1 MVSEDYATRAI
12 RDMVRALGKM
22 VLNEELIR
30 YELPEEAE
38 DSAEDALYR
47 KLLILADAG
56 EINEAENLL
65 SEELDPENPE
75 HFRLA
80 MAFYLHLNEMAEYFL
95 DTMTTA
101 RKRLR
106 TGPGAWE
113 KTSVTGTI
121 LNCFFN
127 GRSGDKEE

>member
-12 RDMVRALGKM
+12 RDMVRVLGKM

-47 KLLILADAG
+47 KLLDLADAG

-65 SEELDPENPE
+65 SEELDSENME

-80 MAFYLHLNEMAEYFL
+80 MAFYLHLNEMTEDFL
-95 DTMTTA
+95 DDH
-101 RKRLR
+101 
-106 TGPGAWE
+106 GY
-113 KTSVTGTI
+113 S
-121 LNCFFN
+121 
-127 GRSGDKEE
+127 KEEIADGARSVGEDFGYRYDFELLL

>member
-47 KLLILADAG
+47 KLLNLADAG

-65 SEELDPENPE
+65 SGELDPENPE

-80 MAFYLHLNEMAEYFL
+80 MAFYLHLNEMTEDFL
-95 DTMTTA
+95 DDHDY
-101 RKRLR
+101 
-106 TGPGAWE
+106 
-113 KTSVTGTI
+113 S
-121 LNCFFN
+121 
-127 GRSGDKEE
+127 KEEIADGARSVGEDFGYRYDFELLL